1 MGAVPWCNGNPTVMI
16 PDTHGGTRR
25 GIWTDRAVAVVA
37 KLNTRMLAIANALD
51 GLTRAEVARLA
62 ALLRTRIV
70 Q

>member
-1 MGAVPWCNGNPTVMI
+1 MI

-25 GIWTDRAVAVVA
+25 GIWTGRAVAVVA
-37 KLNTRMLAIANALD
+37 KLNTRMLAIANALE
-51 GLTRAEVARLA
+51 GQTRAEVARLA